1 MVTCIP
7 PISHFSG
14 SLGGLVRLLY
24 LTLRSETDE
33 GVAKDKVFARTENW
47 ARDTGSKAQQ
57 ATH

>member
-33 GVAKDKVFARTENW
+33 GVAKDKVFARTEN
-47 ARDTGSKAQQ
+47 
-57 ATH
+57 